1 MAKQVTGKEMAR
13 NMEYLLKMLHK
24 EWERSGRTKAQVSL
38 KMEDVKEVEVRLA
51 GEIQE
56 RQEQLEMEE
65 MTFKQCMELSK
76 ENFVLLRLAKKI
88 KKAAEKTERKAEDM
102 FFAVELD
109 KEEYKLFSTV
119 VKVQEV

>member
-1 MAKQVTGKEMAR
+1 MAKQVTEKEMAR

>member
-38 KMEDVKEVEVRLA
+38 KTEDVREVEVRLA

-56 RQEQLEMEE
+56 RQGQLEMEE
-65 MTFKQCMELSK
+65 MTFKQNMELSK
-76 ENFVLLRLAKKI
+76 ENFVLLRLAKKV
-88 KKAAEKTERKAEDM
+88 KKAAEKMERKAEDM
-102 FFAVELD
+102 PFAVELD

-119 VKVQEV
+119 IKVQEV

>member
-1 MAKQVTGKEMAR
+1 MAGQITGKEMIR
-13 NMEYLLKMLHK
+13 DMEHLLKMLHK

-38 KMEDVKEVEVRLA
+38 KTEDVKVVGARLA

-56 RQEQLEMEE
+56 RQGRLEMEE
-65 MTFKQCMELSK
+65 MTFKQSMELSK
-76 ENFVLLRLAKKI
+76 ENFVLLRLAKKV

-102 FFAVELD
+102 LFAVELD

>member
-38 KMEDVKEVEVRLA
+38 KLEDVKEVESRLA

-56 RQEQLEMEE
+56 RQGQLEMEE
-65 MTFKQCMELSK
+65 MTFKQSMELSK
-76 ENFVLLRLAKKI
+76 ENFVLLRLAKKV

-102 FFAVELD
+102 SVAVELD